1 MFRAKVWCVASCG
14 LTGFLALAGAA
25 QPVIVV
31 DTFEQAQ
38 GPVVLNAAP
47 GSVGS
52 FQDGAGILQTERNIR
67 VSGSSVA
74 GGPISATVAG
84 GQLTVTRPGGS
95 LGEVDLWW
103 DGNNNSESFS
113 PTGLGGVNLTAGGN
127 TGFAIQT
134 VSSSST
140 ALEMQLVVWTDGSN
154 TSRVFFTLPAGA
166 AILEI
171 PFTDFEVFSGA
182 GANFA
187 SVGAIYLYTSNNS
200 GAWTFTLTD
209 IRLELLSTIF
219 LGNFESND
227 FCGWSAV
234 VGGAPCI

>member
-1 MFRAKVWCVASCG
+1 MGILKSWRTAAFG
-14 LTGFLALAGAA
+14 LVGILALASAA
-25 QPVIVV
+25 LAVIVI

-38 GPVVLNAAP
+38 GPVSLNAAP
-47 GSVGS
+47 GTVGS

-84 GQLTVTRPGGS
+84 GQLTVTRPAGS

-103 DGNNNSESFS
+103 DGNNSTETFS
-113 PTGLGGVNLTAGGN
+113 PTGLGGANLTAGGN

-134 VSSSST
+134 VSSTST
-140 ALEMQLVVWTDGSN
+140 VLDLQLVVWTDGSN
-154 TSRVFFTLPAGA
+154 TSRVLFTLPAGA
-166 AILEI
+166 AIIEI
-171 PFTDFEVFSGA
+171 PFSDFEVFSGA

-209 IRLELLSTIF
+209 LRLERLATIF
-219 LGNFESND
+219 LDGFESSNTSA
-227 FCGWSAV
+227 WSATV
-234 VGGAPCI
+234 P

>member
-1 MFRAKVWCVASCG
+1 MGIHERRRFAAAG
-14 LTGFLALAGAA
+14 FIGFLVLAGPGAA
-25 QPVIVV
+25 VIVI

-38 GPVVLNAAP
+38 GPVSLNAAP
-47 GSVGS
+47 GTVGS

-84 GQLTVTRPGGS
+84 GQLTVTRPAGS
-95 LGEVDLWW
+95 QGEVDLWW
-103 DGNNNSESFS
+103 DGNNSTETFS
-113 PTGLGGVNLTAGGN
+113 PTGLGGANLTAGGN

-140 ALEMQLVVWTDGSN
+140 VLELQLVVWTDGSN
-154 TSRVFFTLPAGA
+154 TSHVLFTLPPGA

-171 PFTDFEVFSGA
+171 PFSDFTVSSGA

-187 SVGAIYLYTSNNS
+187 SVGAIYLYTSNNA

-209 IRLELLSTIF
+209 LRLEKLSTIF
-219 LGNFESND
+219 QDGFESNSTD
-227 FCGWSAV
+227 AWSATV
-234 VGGAPCI
+234 P

>member
-1 MFRAKVWCVASCG
+1 MNILKSWRTAAFG
-14 LTGFLALAGAA
+14 LVSILALAAA
-25 QPVIVV
+25 APAVVVV

-38 GPVVLNAAP
+38 GPVSLNAAP

-84 GQLTVTRPGGS
+84 GQLTVTRPAGS

-103 DGNNNSESFS
+103 DGNNSTETFS
-113 PTGLGGVNLTAGGN
+113 PTGLGGANLTAGGN

-134 VSSSST
+134 VSSTST
-140 ALEMQLVVWTDGSN
+140 VLELQLVVWTDGSN
-154 TSRVFFTLPAGA
+154 TSRVLFTLPAGA
-166 AILEI
+166 AIIEI
-171 PFTDFEVFSGA
+171 PFSDFEVFSGA

-209 IRLELLSTIF
+209 LRLEKLATIF
-219 LGNFESND
+219 LDGFESSNTSA
-227 FCGWSAV
+227 WSATV
-234 VGGAPCI
+234 P

>member
-1 MFRAKVWCVASCG
+1 MGLHKSWRTAACG
-14 LTGFLALAGAA
+14 LVGILALAGAA
-25 QPVIVV
+25 PAVIVI

-38 GPVVLNAAP
+38 GPVSLIAAP
-47 GSVGS
+47 GTVGS

-84 GQLTVTRPGGS
+84 GQLTATRPAGS

-103 DGNNNSESFS
+103 DGNNNTETFS
-113 PTGLGGVNLTAGGN
+113 PTGLGGANLTAGGN

-134 VSSSST
+134 VSSTST
-140 ALEMQLVVWTDGSN
+140 VLELQLVVWTDGSN
-154 TSRVFFTLPAGA
+154 TSRVLFTLPAGA
-166 AILEI
+166 AIVEI
-171 PFTDFEVFSGA
+171 PFSDFEIFSGT

-209 IRLELLSTIF
+209 LRLEKLSTIF
-219 LGNFESND
+219 LDGFESNNTNA
-227 FCGWSAV
+227 WSATV
-234 VGGAPCI
+234 P